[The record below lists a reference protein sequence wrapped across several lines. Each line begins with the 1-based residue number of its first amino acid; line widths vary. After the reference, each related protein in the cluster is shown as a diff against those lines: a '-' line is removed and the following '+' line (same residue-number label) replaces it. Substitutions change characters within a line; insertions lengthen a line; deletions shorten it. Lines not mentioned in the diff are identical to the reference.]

1 MASAKVRQL
10 EDNLAFRYIADSDRP
25 TNVEDLEKVLLRS
38 QKRAI
43 KESHELHGTIGPN
56 PAYDESGELII
67 DTGYAPDLA
76 LTPFLSKKSLAK
88 IPASLKAVKT
98 ELPKLE
104 KKSDS
109 RSQ

>member
-10 EDNLAFRYIADSDRP
+10 EDNLAFRYVADSDRP
-25 TNVEDLEKVLLRS
+25 TNVESIEKSLLRN

-43 KESHELHGTIGPN
+43 KESHDLHGTIGPN

-76 LTPFLSKKSLAK
+76 LTPFLAKKSLTK
-88 IPASLKAVKT
+88 IPKALGKVKDVAKFVK
-98 ELPKLE
+98 EHGLPL
-104 KKSDS
+104 
-109 RSQ
+109 